1 MRYLLLIITLFL
13 VACSSTL
20 PTVTP
25 YKMEI
30 TQGNIVTSKMLAQL
44 KPGMSKSQVKFIVG
58 TPLIQDMFHKD
69 RWDYYLQQIIDG
81 KITEQRRVIIDFKD
95 DKLINVSGDVIPI
108 EKGDIA
114 DASASSGYKLTKE
127 DPQVIAKT
135 QTTAATSKVDESS
148 WSDNLMFWKDD
159 KTDADKAA
167 LKKQIEAH
175 NQSLNK
181 QAESHVVTEN
191 SKSPEIAVPS
201 NSTSP
206 TLTVVESN
214 ADPKTMGKAPEQIAK
229 KEERGFW
236 SKLKFWDA
244 AAPVAAAPIVGAS
257 SVTPPLATVPVVT
270 VTSAAKPSEPANTVT
285 VTSKPTETKPEIKTA
300 EAPILALPEVV
311 PAATGAS
318 VPSPAATV
326 VMAEPF
332 MKPSVEAASA
342 TPAETSQT
350 ELLRLSESLKTHLDM
365 PLNNPFLTT
374 EPVPLGLRLTSMI
387 AHANEAMIEKANIEI
402 NMKADQAAKTTEKA
416 KEVPSFFERMLERVG
431 F

>member
-1 MRYLLLIITLFL
+1 MRYLLLIITLLL

-20 PTVTP
+20 PTVSP

-30 TQGNIVTSKMLAQL
+30 TLGNIVTSKMLAQL

-114 DASASSGYKLTKE
+114 DASAGYKFTKE

-135 QTTAATSKVDESS
+135 QTAAAISKPDESS
-148 WSDNLMFWKDD
+148 WSDYLMFWKEN

-175 NQSLNK
+175 NQSLLDL
-181 QAESHVVTEN
+181 QAESRVAAEN
-191 SKSPEIAVPS
+191 SKSPNIALPAETAAPS
-201 NSTSP
+201 
-206 TLTVVESN
+206 LTT
-214 ADPKTMGKAPEQIAK
+214 ADNNVDTKTMGKAPEQVTK

-244 AAPVAAAPIVGAS
+244 AAPIATAPIAGSS
-257 SVTPPLATVPVVT
+257 SVTPPLNPVPVVT
-270 VTSAAKPSEPANTVT
+270 VTSAVKPGEPDNTVV
-285 VTSKPTETKPEIKTA
+285 VTSKPTEIKPLIKAA
-300 EAPILALPEVV
+300 EAPTLPV
-311 PAATGAS
+311 PAVAPVVIESSAL
-318 VPSPAATV
+318 SPAPAEV
-326 VMAEPF
+326 AEPL
-332 MKPSVEAASA
+332 MSPSAEVNNNM
-342 TPAETSQT
+342 PAESTQK
-350 ELLRLSESLKTHLDM
+350 ELLHLSENLETHLDM
-365 PLNNPFLTT
+365 PLSSPFSTT

-387 AHANEAMIEKANIEI
+387 ALANEAIIEKANIEI
-402 NMKADQAAKTTEKA
+402 NMKADEAAKATEKA
-416 KEVPSFFERMLERVG
+416 KEQPSFFERMLERVG